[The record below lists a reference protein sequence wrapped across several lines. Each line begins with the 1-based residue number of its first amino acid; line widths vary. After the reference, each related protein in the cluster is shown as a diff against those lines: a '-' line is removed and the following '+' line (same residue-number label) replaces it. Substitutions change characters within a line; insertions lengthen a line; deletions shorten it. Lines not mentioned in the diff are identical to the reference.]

1 MADMKNSSST
11 SSTTND
17 NDNNSSNSDSNDDD
31 DDDDD
36 FMIQCEAPN
45 PNCQKWYSATHDICP
60 PITPTQASQYEKW
73 HCESCIPYHGPSIY
87 RTLRVGLRKRKRR
100 INFAQLDD
108 PSLYM
113 NYSQSSSLLTASAS
127 TAVTTSDGQDIDF
140 GSMVRQRQHRG
151 LFKNGITNGEEE
163 EEGGG
168 CLMKLEKG
176 EVFNLSYVTK
186 NGFDKPILFRNETPK
201 ELGLRV
207 NTNMG
212 GCE

>member
-1 MADMKNSSST
+1 M
-11 SSTTND
+11 
-17 NDNNSSNSDSNDDD
+17 SNVLSKSKPHFFANIHYII
-31 DDDDD
+31 
-36 FMIQCEAPN
+36 FVCVFTYSYIQ
-45 PNCQKWYSATHDICP
+45 
-60 PITPTQASQYEKW
+60 
-73 HCESCIPYHGPSIY
+73 
-87 RTLRVGLRKRKRR
+87 KRA

-176 EVFNLSYVTK
+176 GSVQFVICYK
-186 NGFDKPILFRNETPK
+186 KWIR
-201 ELGLRV
+201 
-207 NTNMG
+207 
-212 GCE
+212 